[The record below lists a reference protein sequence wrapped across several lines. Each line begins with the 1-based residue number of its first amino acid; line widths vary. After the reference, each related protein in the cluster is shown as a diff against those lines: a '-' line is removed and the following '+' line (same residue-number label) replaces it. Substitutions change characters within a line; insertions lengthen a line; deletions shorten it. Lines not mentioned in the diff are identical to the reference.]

1 MKSNV
6 LKNYDKEL
14 GMLILVNIG
23 MFIYW
28 SDNSQLWNFLEH
40 NKIFLSF
47 FISFLS
53 PLLITDCIPA
63 GWKDLLILYL
73 QARDSS
79 GIYKLVV
86 RFIPHYWIEGFQRYV
101 FLPGFC
107 IFSNLEDNRIK
118 NEKVKKDV
126 LKKRYGEFPKNHED
140 QNDLW
145 YKIYRSHE
153 NSPRIFP
160 NYRYWLLLRDIV
172 TLNVC
177 LLCSITLF
185 SFLRTLSFSLNWTVF
200 MLIQIVVEIL
210 MCRRYCN
217 KYVQYVLA
225 EETYDIEKNPNKTLT
240 FVTNNT
246 TNIYYSNSNDED

>member
-118 NEKVKKDV
+118 NEKVKMQIN
-126 LKKRYGEFPKNHED
+126 G
-140 QNDLW
+140 
-145 YKIYRSHE
+145 
-153 NSPRIFP
+153 
-160 NYRYWLLLRDIV
+160 
-172 TLNVC
+172 LNV
-177 LLCSITLF
+177 S
-185 SFLRTLSFSLNWTVF
+185 SRDRTLMLNFNDKLENIFLTNLPSL
-200 MLIQIVVEIL
+200 
-210 MCRRYCN
+210 
-217 KYVQYVLA
+217 
-225 EETYDIEKNPNKTLT
+225 KNFKS
-240 FVTNNT
+240 
-246 TNIYYSNSNDED
+246 IS